1 MNAMRYAQA
10 MIMLAALGGATML
23 PAATRQEFEEATSAD
38 GLEKIKVRNV
48 DVAYARPGMTLA
60 PYTRVRVDPV
70 QVAFSKDFSPE
81 RVGSRFKLTTS
92 QLEKIRSEVAAVVH
106 EAFVKELARGSYVTT
121 DMAGPDVLQVH
132 ADIVNLY
139 VNAPDTMEPNR
150 GDSYTMNAGEMTLV
164 MTLEDS
170 ETGAVLARVFD
181 RREAREIGIITWTTS
196 ISNRAEAADTAR
208 FWAGIL
214 RARLDAARGIGSK

>member
-1 MNAMRYAQA
+1 MRYVQA
-10 MIMLAALGGATML
+10 MIILAALGGATLL
-23 PAATRQEFEEATSAD
+23 PAATRQDFEEATSAD

-60 PYTRVRVDPV
+60 PYAKVRVDPV
-70 QVAFSKDFSPE
+70 QVTFRKDFTPE
-81 RVGSRFKLTTS
+81 RVGSHFKLTTS
-92 QLEKIRSEVAAVVH
+92 QMEKIRTEVATVVH
-106 EAFVKELARGSYVTT
+106 DEFIKELARGSYVTT

-132 ADIVNLY
+132 ADITNLY

-164 MTLEDS
+164 MTLADS
-170 ETGAVLARVFD
+170 ETGAVLARVYD
-181 RREAREIGIITWTTS
+181 RREAREIGIITFTTS
-196 ISNRAEAADTAR
+196 VTNRAEAADAAR

-214 RARLDAARGIGSK
+214 RARLDAARGAGKK